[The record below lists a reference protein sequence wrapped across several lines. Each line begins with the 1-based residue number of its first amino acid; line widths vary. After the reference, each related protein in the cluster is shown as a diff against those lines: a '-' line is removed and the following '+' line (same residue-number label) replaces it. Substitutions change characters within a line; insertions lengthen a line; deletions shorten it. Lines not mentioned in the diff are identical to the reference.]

1 MKPRALADTAQPPRD
16 AVYLHPGQLAVSAR
30 PQVLSTILG
39 SCVGVCLFDHE
50 RGVGGMNH
58 FLLPSSQGQPIPS
71 PRYGDEAMRQL
82 LAQVL
87 VAGGRQRHLA
97 ARVFGGACVLQAF
110 SASNGHLGERNVATA
125 LDFLE
130 EAGIPVVEC
139 TTGGRRGRKL
149 LFHTGTG
156 QAYVKEI

>member
-1 MKPRALADTAQPPRD
+1 VRARDLCDAAQPPRD
-16 AVYLHPGQLAVSAR
+16 ALYLHPGQLAVAAH
-30 PQVLSTILG
+30 PQTLSTILG
-39 SCVGVCLFDHE
+39 SCVGVCLFDPE

-58 FLLPSSQGQPIPS
+58 FLLPSSQGQPAPS
-71 PRYGDEAMRQL
+71 PRYGDVAMQQL

-87 VAGGRQRHLA
+87 QAGGRPRFLA

-125 LDFLE
+125 LDFLA
-130 EAGIPVVEC
+130 EAGIPVVQC

-149 LFHTGTG
+149 TFHTHSG
-156 QAYVKEI
+156 AACAREI